1 MIYPQNF
8 EEKIGFDR
16 IRQMLYA
23 ACLSTLG
30 KELVEEMT
38 FSADAAEI
46 NEKQQQ
52 IREFRRLIAENPAT
66 GSGQS
71 FPMEFFF
78 DVRDAVMRIKPEN
91 THLEEEELFDLMR
104 SLDTIDKIKIFLLK
118 SNDAAA
124 TSDGIGSATPT
135 PALKRLTDDILTFPQ
150 IVRRIRVI
158 LDKEGRVKDG
168 ASFTLA
174 NIRDELRT
182 TNGRVSST
190 LNTIL
195 HRAKMDGLVDAN
207 ASPTMRDGRLMIPVS
222 PQAKRKILGIV
233 HDESATGK
241 TVFIEPAE
249 VVEVNNR
256 IRELE
261 AEERREVV
269 RILTEFTK
277 EIRPYVKEIVDSY
290 RLLARIDFLQAKQ
303 KMADTFNAYEPVI
316 AEEPIIDWVQA
327 EHPLLKQSLAKQG
340 KKIVPLDITLSA
352 DNRIMIISGP
362 NAGGKSICLKTTGL
376 LQYMLQCGLSIPV
389 RENSRCGVFSD
400 IMIDI
405 GDEQS
410 IDNDLSTYSSH
421 LVNMKTMMK
430 RCSESSLLLIDE
442 FGGGT
447 EPQIGGAL
455 AESFLADFLHKG
467 AWAVITTHY
476 QNLKLFA
483 DDNPGIVNAAMLYDR
498 GEMRPLFQ
506 LAIGNPG
513 SSFAIEIARNIGLPE
528 DVIKEASEKVGQDY
542 IQSDKYLQDIVRD
555 KRYWERK
562 RQNIHQKEKE
572 MEQML
577 ADYEEKIAR
586 LKAERKE
593 IIDTAKDEAARLL
606 KESNARIERTIKEIK
621 EKQARKE
628 ATKKARKKLKEFA
641 DNTLNEE
648 TDSTAGQMGTIGQ
661 IGPME
666 PMGQMSQTGSKGT
679 KDSKTHSSQ
688 SKTDLAVGSYVKMKD
703 QSVVGQIESI
713 QGKNAT
719 CIFGQL
725 KTRVKLSQLLPVQK
739 PKENGAQLK
748 GQAMTAEMRRMR
760 EEIDARRNHFKPE
773 IDLRGMRGDEALDT
787 LTHFMDDAIM
797 VGMPT
802 VRILHGKGDGIL
814 RHLVRQYLSTVRG
827 VRSYRDENVQFGGAG
842 ITVAEL

>member
-1 MIYPQNF
+1 MVYPQNF

-16 IRQMLYA
+16 VRDILSSM
-23 ACLSTLG
+23 CLSSLG
-30 KELVEEMT
+30 KEKVDAMT
-38 FSADAAEI
+38 MSVDAAEI
-46 NEKQQQ
+46 NELQTQT
-52 IREFRRLIAENPAT
+52 REFRRVLAEHDD
-66 GSGQS
+66 
-71 FPMEFFF
+71 FPMTYFF
-78 DVRDAVMRIKPEN
+78 DVREAVMRIKPEN
-91 THLEEEELFDLMR
+91 THMEEDELFDLMR
-104 SLDTIDKIKIFLLK
+104 SLSAIDAIV
-118 SNDAAA
+118 AAIRKYNSEDE
-124 TSDGIGSATPT
+124 TQKF
-135 PALKRLTDDILTFPQ
+135 PALMRLTDDIIPFPQ
-150 IVRRIRVI
+150 IVRRINVI
-158 LDKEGRVKDG
+158 LDKAGRIKDG

-174 NIRDELRT
+174 NIRDELKR
-182 TNGRVSST
+182 TNGKISST

-195 HRAKMDGLVDAN
+195 HRAQVEGLVSKDAT
-207 ASPTMRDGRLMIPVS
+207 PTMRDGRLMLPVS
-222 PQAKRKILGIV
+222 PQAKRKIMGIV

-261 AEERREVV
+261 SEERREEV

-277 EIRPYVKEIVDSY
+277 EIRPYIKEIVDSY
-290 RLLARIDFLQAKQ
+290 QILARIDFLQAKA
-303 KMADTFNAYEPVI
+303 KMADEFNAFEPEVTQ
-316 AEEPIIDWVQA
+316 EPQMDWVQA
-327 EHPLLKQSLAKQG
+327 EHPLLKRSLTKQG
-340 KKIVPLDITLSA
+340 RKIVPLDIVLTRE
-352 DNRIMIISGP
+352 NHIMIISGP

-376 LQYMLQCGLSIPV
+376 LQYMLQCGLPIPV
-389 RENSRCGVFSD
+389 RENSKTGVFTD

-421 LVNMKTMMK
+421 LLNMKTMMK
-430 RCSESSLLLIDE
+430 QCRDTSLLLIDE

-455 AESFLADFLHKG
+455 AESFLDTFLHKK

-483 DDNPGIVNAAMLYDR
+483 DDNEGIVNAAMLYDR

-528 DVIKEASEKVGQDY
+528 NVIKEASEKVGQDY

-572 MEQML
+572 VEQ
-577 ADYEEKIAR
+577 AIAKYEEQIAK

-593 IIDTAKDEAARLL
+593 IIETAKDEAARLL

-628 ATKKARKKLKEFA
+628 ATKKARQKLSDFA
-641 DNTLNEE
+641 EKVEQTPVEIKTKTERPRINV
-648 TDSTAGQMGTIGQ
+648 AIQPKQ
-661 IGPME
+661 E
-666 PMGQMSQTGSKGT
+666 PTPKIASK
-679 KDSKTHSSQ
+679 
-688 SKTDLAVGSYVKMKD
+688 LEVGAYVKISG
-703 QSVVGQIESI
+703 QETVGKIESI
-713 QGKNAT
+713 SGKNAI
-719 CIFGQL
+719 CIFGQIR
-725 KTRVKLSQLLPVQK
+725 TNVKLAKLEPTEAPKQK
-739 PKENGAQLK
+739 AISNLGGAALTP
-748 GQAMTAEMRRMR
+748 AMRRMR
-760 EEIDARRNHFKPE
+760 EEIDNKRNMFKPE
-773 IDLRGMRGDEALDT
+773 LDVRGMRGDEALNT
-787 LTHFMDDAIM
+787 LVHYIDDAMMI
-797 VGMPT
+797 GMPT

-827 VRSYRDENVQFGGAG
+827 IKSYRDENVQFGGTG
-842 ITVAEL
+842 ITVVDI

>member
-1 MIYPQNF
+1 MIYPHNF

-16 IRQMLYA
+16 IRDFLLSS
-23 ACLSTLG
+23 CLSSLG
-30 KELVEEMT
+30 KELVGEQLI
-38 FSADAAEI
+38 FSVDADDI
-46 NEKQQQ
+46 NFKLQQ
-52 IREFRRLIAENPAT
+52 IREFRLLMEEHDD
-66 GSGQS
+66 

-78 DVRDAVMRIKPEN
+78 DVRESVLGIKPEN

-104 SLDTIDKIKIFLLK
+104 SLDTIDKIKTFLLK
-118 SNDAAA
+118 NNSEERK
-124 TSDGIGSATPT
+124 T
-135 PALKRLTDDILTFPQ
+135 PALQTLTDDILTFPQ

-174 NIRDELRT
+174 NIRDELKK

-195 HRAKMDGLVDAN
+195 HRAKIDGLVDTN
-207 ASPTMRDGRLMIPVS
+207 ASPTLRDGRLMIPVS
-222 PQAKRKILGIV
+222 PQAKRKIMGIV

-277 EIRPYVKEIVDSY
+277 EIRPYVGEIVDSY
-290 RLLARIDFLQAKQ
+290 QLLARIDLLQAKL
-303 KMADTFNAYEPVI
+303 KMAQLFNACEPVVDST
-316 AEEPIIDWVQA
+316 PFIDWVQA
-327 EHPLLKQSLAKQG
+327 EHPLLQQSLMKQG
-340 KKIVPLDITLSA
+340 KKIVPLDIVLSPE
-352 DNRIMIISGP
+352 NRIMIISGP

-376 LQYMLQCGLSIPV
+376 LQYMVQCGLSIPL
-389 RENSRCGVFSD
+389 RENSKVGVFGD

-421 LVNMKTMMK
+421 LLNMKTMMK
-430 RCSESSLLLIDE
+430 KCTESSLLLIDE

-455 AESFLADFLHKG
+455 AESFLEDFLHKG

-483 DDNPGIVNAAMLYDR
+483 DDNEGIVNAAMLYDR

-506 LAIGNPG
+506 LSIGNPG

-528 DVIKEASEKVGQDY
+528 DVIKEASEKVGSDY

-562 RQNIHQKEKE
+562 RQDIHQKEKA
-572 MEQML
+572 MEQAI
-577 ADYEEKIAR
+577 ADYEQKIAK

-606 KESNARIERTIKEIK
+606 KESNAQIERTIKEIK

-628 ATKKARKKLKEFA
+628 ATKKARRKLQAFA
-641 DNTLNEE
+641 ENALNEE
-648 TDSTAGQMGTIGQ
+648 ADSPKEQMVTIGQMGPMSQ
-661 IGPME
+661 IGP
-666 PMGQMSQTGSKGT
+666 KGPKKLNQQPTT
-679 KDSKTHSSQ
+679 KNQQPT
-688 SKTDLAVGSYVKMKD
+688 TALAIGSYVKMKG
-703 QSVVGQIESI
+703 QSIVGQIESL

-719 CIFGQL
+719 CVFGQL
-725 KTRVKLSQLLPVQK
+725 KTRVKLSQLEPAEK
-739 PKENGAQLK
+739 PKENSQQLK
-748 GQAMTAEMRRMR
+748 GQALTPEMRRMR
-760 EEIDARRNHFKPE
+760 EEIDSRRNHFRPE
-773 IDLRGMRGDEALDT
+773 TDLRGMRGDEALDT

-814 RHLVRQYLSTVRG
+814 RHLVRQYLSTLKG
-827 VRSYRDENVQFGGAG
+827 IKSFRDESVQFGGAG
-842 ITVAEL
+842 ITVVEL